1 MRDRKKGRYRFL
13 HGTYRCRAVSSGR
26 EKNPPFTG
34 IRQSLAE
41 TFISFAVGLC
51 VADITDEARKGASLL
66 EQMAG
71 DAADFVRLSMKQVA
85 VQLIRGNKRGS
96 VQEHF
101 RICVSAS
108 RRRRRSLYIQNDD
121 AVNISV
127 CKSRRKIRFIRRSR
141 KIRVNEIDIVCR
153 KCFAIWWMM
162 VIQKVRFP
170 VCRRQLQC

>member
-1 MRDRKKGRYRFL
+1 MRDREEKEGIDFFTVRIDAE
-13 HGTYRCRAVSSGR
+13 RCRQAER
-26 EKNPPFTG
+26 RIHLFTG

-71 DAADFVRLSMKQVA
+71 DAADTGAALHEKQVA

-101 RICVSAS
+101 RNLCLCEQAQKTLVVH
-108 RRRRRSLYIQNDD
+108 IQNDD

-127 CKSRRKIRFIRRSR
+127 CKSRREKIRFIRRSR

-153 KCFAIWWMM
+153 KYFCNL
-162 VIQKVRFP
+162 VDDGHPEK
-170 VCRRQLQC
+170 